1 MKHAILIIAY
11 HQADF
16 IKRCIDNFDDDFLV
30 FIHWDKRAELT
41 ETDRAMLAEHPCV
54 KFLGKDYPVN
64 WGSYGLVRVTLWLCR
79 EAMKHEDVEYFHLI
93 SDADML
99 TRNAACF
106 KHFFQIHKG
115 ENFMEYGKYN
125 SESGTFD
132 EECFQ
137 KMTLFHRTEK
147 YNLRDQK
154 EHKRYAAELEEQR
167 KSGKRRPLPD
177 IPLYGGPA
185 WWSLTRECVAYLLEK
200 EDYIAQLYTDTLLP
214 DEMFT
219 RRC

>member
-41 ETDRAMLAEHPCV
+41 EADQAMLAGHPCV

-64 WGSYGLVRVTLWLCR
+64 WGSYGLVRVTLLLCR
-79 EAMKHEDVEYFHLI
+79 EAMKHGDVEYFHLI

-147 YNLRDQK
+147 YNLRDQE

-167 KSGKRRPLPD
+167 KSNKRRPLPG

-185 WWSLTRECVAYLLEK
+185 WWA
-200 EDYIAQLYTDTLLP
+200 
-214 DEMFT
+214 
-219 RRC
+219 

>member
-99 TRNAACF
+99 TRQC
-106 KHFFQIHKG
+106 
-115 ENFMEYGKYN
+115 
-125 SESGTFD
+125 
-132 EECFQ
+132 
-137 KMTLFHRTEK
+137 
-147 YNLRDQK
+147 
-154 EHKRYAAELEEQR
+154 
-167 KSGKRRPLPD
+167 
-177 IPLYGGPA
+177 
-185 WWSLTRECVAYLLEK
+185 SLL
-200 EDYIAQLYTDTLLP
+200 
-214 DEMFT
+214 
-219 RRC
+219 